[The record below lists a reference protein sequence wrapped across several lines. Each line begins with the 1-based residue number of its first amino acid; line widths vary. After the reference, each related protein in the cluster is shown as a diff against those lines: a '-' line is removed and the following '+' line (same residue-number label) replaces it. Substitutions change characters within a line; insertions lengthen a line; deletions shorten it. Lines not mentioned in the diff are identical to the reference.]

1 MLAPCCVSGLAPR
14 RKQMRERLIDRWLN
28 REFEVGGIR
37 CRVVDAAFVL
47 CLFVLAFLIRWRLMP
62 IESADYFGFL
72 EDWMRSIREN
82 GGFRSLSMSISN
94 YTPPYMYIMT
104 LLSYGKGSDLYAL
117 KLVSVLFDY
126 LACAA
131 VFLILYHMTASMR
144 KSILGMAG
152 VLLSPTVIID
162 GAYWCQCDI
171 IYTTFLLYSFYFF
184 LKKDSAKSAVF
195 FGLSFIFKLQSLFL
209 LPFFLMMWMKRRTI
223 LLRHYLYVPVI
234 YFVSILP
241 CWLLGRDLKELLRI
255 YIDQSGY
262 YPWGTLNYP
271 NVYTLLGEAMPDL
284 RHADQVSGAGTAM
297 TILLLGCIAYYLYTS
312 RVRLTDEICV
322 SLALFTVAL
331 IVYTLPHMHDR
342 YGFLIDL
349 LAIIYGVYNV
359 RRLPVCCG
367 FMLVSILT
375 FMPYLIAVDIVPQQY
390 IAIGLLGLILFV
402 GYDLYGQIQ
411 RSLTAPGSSPLTSA
425 DEAPTA

>member
-1 MLAPCCVSGLAPR
+1 M
-14 RKQMRERLIDRWLN
+14 
-28 REFEVGGIR
+28 
-37 CRVVDAAFVL
+37 
-47 CLFVLAFLIRWRLMP
+47 
-62 IESADYFGFL
+62 
-72 EDWMRSIREN
+72 
-82 GGFRSLSMSISN
+82 
-94 YTPPYMYIMT
+94 
-104 LLSYGKGSDLYAL
+104 
-117 KLVSVLFDY
+117 
-126 LACAA
+126 
-131 VFLILYHMTASMR
+131 
-144 KSILGMAG
+144 
-152 VLLSPTVIID
+152 
-162 GAYWCQCDI
+162 
-171 IYTTFLLYSFYFF
+171 
-184 LKKDSAKSAVF
+184 
-195 FGLSFIFKLQSLFL
+195 FKLQSLFL
-209 LPFFLMMWMKRRTI
+209 LPFFLMMWMKKRTI

-349 LAIIYGVYNV
+349 FAIIYGVYNV
-359 RRLPVCCG
+359 RRLPICCG
-367 FMLVSILT
+367 FMLVSVLT

-411 RSLTAPGSSPLTSA
+411 RNLTAPGSSPLTSA